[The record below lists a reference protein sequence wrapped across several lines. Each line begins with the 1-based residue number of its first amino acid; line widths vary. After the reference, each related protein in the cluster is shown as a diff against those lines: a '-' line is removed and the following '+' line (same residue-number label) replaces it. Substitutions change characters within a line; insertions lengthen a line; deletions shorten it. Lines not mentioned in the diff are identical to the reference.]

1 MLPRGL
7 LYEGVSNEPIL
18 LSGGSAA
25 QSSAI
30 QCFDALLCIQHEG
43 ETGKDPFLSIVK
55 NLLTCVL

>member
-25 QSSAI
+25 QSSSV
-30 QCFDALLCIQHEG
+30 QCFDALLCIQHKG
-43 ETGKDPFLSIVK
+43 ETGKVA
-55 NLLTCVL
+55 LTSTCNHFSWFS